1 MGKLKGENKMKNT
14 FEKIIEMLKEE
25 NVHFEIIPMEDG
37 KCMVVVSFIFQMRV
51 YGFDKYGNLI
61 ETI

>member
-1 MGKLKGENKMKNT
+1 MKNT

-25 NVHFEIIPMEDG
+25 NAHFEIIPMEDG
-37 KCMVVVSFIFQMRV
+37 KCMVVTSFIFQMRV

-61 ETI
+61 ETL

>member
-1 MGKLKGENKMKNT
+1 MKNT

-25 NVHFEIIPMEDG
+25 NAHFEIILMEDE
-37 KCMVVVSFIFQMRV
+37 KCMVVTSFIFQMRV

-61 ETI
+61 ETL